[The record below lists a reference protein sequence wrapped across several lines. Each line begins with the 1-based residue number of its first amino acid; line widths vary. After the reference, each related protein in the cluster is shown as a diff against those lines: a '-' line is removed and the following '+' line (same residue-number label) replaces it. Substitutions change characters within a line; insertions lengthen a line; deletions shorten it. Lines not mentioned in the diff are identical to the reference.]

1 MRRMGAGFPKTFLY
15 LAFLAFFPPVSA
27 DVSQRTANNGQLIM
41 QDVPEIP
48 KELVARL
55 NQYQNTRY
63 ASFLDW
69 AEKGKG
75 LYVRTRFGEV
85 SQIHK
90 LVGPGSVRQQLT
102 WFTEP
107 VGQVER
113 RNKGRELA
121 FTMDQGGGEF
131 NQIFLFDPES
141 ATTTLLTDGHSRN
154 RFIRWSQDGKWLAY
168 QSTRRNGRNS
178 DIWVM
183 DPDHPEKAR
192 LLVEAA
198 DGEWWAPVDFS
209 ENGRYLLVQ
218 QYISVVDSRI
228 HILDLENLEMRLL
241 AGDPVN
247 RSANR
252 ASCFDKQGK
261 GFYFISNER
270 GRAAELSWRSIE
282 PGGETEF
289 ITQGIPWDV
298 SRFVLSNDGRR
309 GAFATNEGGI
319 SRLYLFNAR
328 KRNFS
333 VIRNMPLGLIYHM
346 KFHPDDRQIALTLN
360 TAQTPSD
367 VFVLNLGR
375 RSLDARSLTRWTY
388 SEVGGLDT
396 GSFVEPLLVNF
407 PTFDLVGEE
416 PRRIP
421 AFVYRP
427 RGEGPHPVII
437 FVHGGPEG
445 QYRPSFNSAFQ
456 MWVGELGAAVIAPN
470 IRGSTGYD
478 SEYVS
483 LDDGFRREDAV
494 KDIGALL
501 DWIATQPDLD
511 ENRVAI
517 YGGSYGG
524 YIVLASAVFYSDRL
538 KAGVDV
544 VGISNFVTFLETTED
559 YRRDLR
565 RHEYGDESD
574 PEVRAFLERISPLN
588 NADRIDIPLLVVQ
601 GQNDPRVP
609 VSESEQIVNA
619 LRERGRPVW
628 YIKALNEGHGFDRKE
643 NLDIHQQATV
653 LFLQRYLVGS
663 N

>member
-1 MRRMGAGFPKTFLY
+1 LLSAHLVLLIS
-15 LAFLAFFPPVSA
+15 LASLPAAQA
-27 DVSQRTANNGQLIM
+27 DVPEWTANNGQLIL
-41 QDVPEIP
+41 QDVPP
-48 KELVARL
+48 VPDELVTRL

-69 AEKGKG
+69 TGQG
-75 LYVRTRFGEV
+75 DGMYVRTRFGDV

-90 LVGPGSVRQQLT
+90 LHGPGSTRRQLT
-102 WFTEP
+102 WFREP

-113 RNKGRELA
+113 RSGGRKLA

-131 NQIFLFDPES
+131 DQVYLFDPETAS
-141 ATTTLLTDGHSRN
+141 TRMLTDGQSRN
-154 RFIRWSQDGKWLAY
+154 RFICWSRDGSLMAY

-178 DIWVM
+178 DIWMM
-183 DPDHPEKAR
+183 DPDHPDKAR

-209 ENGRYLLVQ
+209 ANGRYLLVQ
-218 QYISVVDSRI
+218 QYINVIDSRI
-228 HILDLENLEMRLL
+228 HLLDLRSGEMSPL

-252 ASCFDKQGK
+252 ASGFDAKGE

-270 GRAAELSWRSIE
+270 GRAAELTWRSIE
-282 PGGETEF
+282 PDGETLF
-289 ITQGIPWDV
+289 ITQNIPWDV
-298 SRFVLSNDGRR
+298 SRFALSEDGKR
-309 GAFATNEGGI
+309 GAFVTNEGGI
-319 SRLYLFNAR
+319 SRLYLLNTR
-328 KRNFS
+328 KSSFS

-346 KFHPDDRQIALTLN
+346 KFHPDNRQLAITLN

-367 VFVLNLGR
+367 VFVLKLGR
-375 RSLDARSLTRWTY
+375 NPQDARSLVRWTY

-396 GSFVEPLLVNF
+396 GSFAEPKLVSF
-407 PTFDLVGEE
+407 PTFDLAGEK
-416 PRRIP
+416 PRQIP
-421 AFVYRP
+421 AFVYKP
-427 RGEGPHPVII
+427 AGEGPHPVII

-445 QYRPSFNSAFQ
+445 QYRPSFNSTFQ

-478 SEYVS
+478 SEFVS
-483 LDDGFRREDAV
+483 LDDGLRREDAV
-494 KDIGALL
+494 RDIGALL
-501 DWIATQPDLD
+501 DWIAGQPDLD

-524 YIVLASAVFYSDRL
+524 YIVLASAVHYSNRL
-538 KAGVDV
+538 RAGVDV

-565 RHEYGDESD
+565 RHEYGDEND
-574 PEVRAFLERISPLN
+574 PEMRAFLERISPLN
-588 NADRIDIPLLVVQ
+588 NVGQIAIPLLVVQ

-609 VSESEQIVNA
+609 VSESEQIVSA
-619 LRERGRPVW
+619 LRERGQPVW
-628 YIKALNEGHGFDRKE
+628 YIKALNEGHGFERKE

-653 LFLQRYLVGS
+653 MFLQRYLID
-663 N
+663 NN

>member
-1 MRRMGAGFPKTFLY
+1 MKKTGAGFFTALLLLIV
-15 LAFLAFFPPVSA
+15 LALPVPASA
-27 DVSQRTANNGQLIM
+27 DTTQRTVNNGQLIL

-48 KELVARL
+48 TALVRRL

-69 AEKGKG
+69 AEQGKG
-75 LYVRTRFGEV
+75 IYVRTRFGDV

-90 LVGPGSVRQQLT
+90 LQAAGGARQQLT
-102 WFTEP
+102 WFKEP

-131 NQIFLFDPES
+131 DQISLFNPAT
-141 ATTTLLTDGHSRN
+141 ATTTMLTDGQSRN
-154 RFIRWSQDGKWLAY
+154 RFIRWNRDGKLLAY

-178 DIWVM
+178 DIWIM
-183 DPDHPEKAR
+183 DPDHPDQAE
-192 LLVEAA
+192 LLVEAD

-209 ENGRYLLVQ
+209 ANGRYLLVQ
-218 QYISVVDSRI
+218 QYINVIDSRI
-228 HILDLENLEMRLL
+228 HLLDMKSREMRLL

-252 ASCFDKQGK
+252 ASRFDTQGK

-282 PGGETEF
+282 PDGETVF
-289 ITQGIPWDV
+289 ITQSIPWDV
-298 SRFVLSNDGRR
+298 SRFALSDDGKR

-319 SRLYLFNAR
+319 SRLYLLNTR
-328 KRNFS
+328 KGSFS
-333 VIRNMPLGLIYHM
+333 LIRNMPLGLIYHL
-346 KFHPDDRQIALTLN
+346 KFHPDNRQIAITLN

-367 VFVLNLGR
+367 VFVLKLGR
-375 RSLDARSLTRWTY
+375 NPLDARSLTRWTY

-396 GSFVEPLLVNF
+396 RSFVEPELVQF
-407 PTFDLVGEE
+407 PTFDLIGEK
-416 PRRIP
+416 PRNIP

-427 RGEGPHPVII
+427 DGDGPHPVII

-483 LDDGFRREDAV
+483 LDDGFQREDAV

-501 DWIATQPDLD
+501 DWIASQPELD

-524 YIVLASAVFYSDRL
+524 YIVLASAVHYSDRL
-538 KAGVDV
+538 RAGVDV
-544 VGISNFVTFLETTED
+544 VGISNFVSFLETTED

-574 PEVRAFLERISPLN
+574 PEIRAFLERISPLN
-588 NADRIDIPLLVVQ
+588 NADRIDIPLLVTQ

-609 VSESEQIVNA
+609 VSESEQIVKA
-619 LRERGRPVW
+619 LRERDQPVW

-643 NLDIHQQATV
+643 NIDIHQQATV
-653 LFLQRYLVGS
+653 MFLQRYLVEA